1 MKKKLQSRLLV
12 NKQQIKGDGFQ
23 GYRKVI
29 QREKNA

>member
-1 MKKKLQSRLLV
+1 MQSRLLV

-29 QREKNA
+29 QREKTA